1 MRRGERMTRRM
12 RRTLQVLAPLGVC
25 ALLAGW
31 IVLSVANAQA
41 IGFSIFVFAL
51 ANLIVYTDAL
61 DLGLRLYMRRRHT
74 AAAGGISEGSQNG
87 NLSINL
93 AAILPPEARR
103 MVPASPFAIIAS
115 VHNLEDQIEEF
126 TSSFG
131 AYRDRVWLIS
141 DGSTDNTVLRLRQA
155 GWRCF
160 DDGFNRRKP
169 GAIKR
174 LLERLPSHIETVMVI
189 DPDIRIR
196 GLQEGSSIDLDQFV
210 SDFQQSGA
218 AAACPRIMIE
228 PDGFLARFQS
238 FEYAL
243 AFRVGRESLG
253 DFSITSGVS
262 FYRRSAL
269 QRALNRHS
277 LSVYAEDFENA
288 VILLAQ
294 GERIYYDGRLVVSTE
309 GPGTLPRWFSQR
321 VGWYHGLIK
330 VYTER
335 FTEVLQISRRSPF
348 AMYHYL
354 LYVGGLS
361 LAMHLVKIVS
371 AALLLASFLA
381 GLDALLL
388 DDIVPQGSLT
398 NPEYFT
404 AAITSYLALGVIALF
419 TCVPRAERAYA
430 APIVPLYLCYAL
442 THIVP
447 MTIGFMNFFALKL
460 FRRRVYRDHYESPA
474 DPSLVNGNGNGNGHA
489 VGNGKVRVGE

>member
-1 MRRGERMTRRM
+1 MKLS
-12 RRTLQVLAPLGVC
+12 RTWSVLAPLAVC
-25 ALLAGW
+25 GLLAGW
-31 IVLSVANAQA
+31 IALSVANARA
-41 IGFSIFVFAL
+41 VGFSIFVFAV

-61 DLGLRLYMRRRHT
+61 DFALRLYMRRRHT
-74 AAAGGISEGSQNG
+74 AAAGGAPESSQNG

-93 AAILPPEARR
+93 SAILPPDARR
-103 MVPASPFAIIAS
+103 VVPASPFAIIAS
-115 VHNLEDQIEEF
+115 VFNLEDSLDEF
-126 TSSFG
+126 MAAF
-131 AYRDRVWLIS
+131 APYRDRVWIIS

-160 DDGFNRRKP
+160 DDGVNRRKP
-169 GAIKR
+169 GALR
-174 LLERLPSHIETVMVI
+174 CLLQRLPPHIETVMVI

-196 GLQEGSSIDLDQFV
+196 GLNEGSTIDVDQFV

-228 PDGFLARFQS
+228 PDGFLARFQA

-243 AFRVGRESLG
+243 AFRVGRESLS

-269 QRALNRHS
+269 ARALGEHS

-288 VILLAQ
+288 VILLSH

-309 GPGTLPRWFSQR
+309 GPGSLQRWFSQR

-335 FTEVLQISRRSPF
+335 FAEVLKISRRSPF
-348 AMYHYL
+348 AAYHYL
-354 LYVGGLS
+354 VYVGGLS
-361 LAMHLVKIVS
+361 LAIHLVKVAS
-371 AALLLASFLA
+371 AVLLLLSFLG

-388 DDIVPQGSLT
+388 DDFVPLGTFT

-404 AAITSYLALGVIALF
+404 AAISSYLALGVIALF
-419 TCVPRAERAYA
+419 TSVPKAERSYT
-430 APIVPLYLCYAL
+430 APIVPLYLCYAI

-447 MTIGFMNFFALKL
+447 MTVGFGNFFALKL
-460 FRRRVYRDHYESPA
+460 FRRRIYHDHYESRT
-474 DPSLVNGNGNGNGHA
+474 DLGVVS
-489 VGNGKVRVGE
+489 GKAGMLE

>member
-1 MRRGERMTRRM
+1 MKFRRS
-12 RRTLQVLAPLGVC
+12 LSVLAPLAVC

-41 IGFSIFVFAL
+41 IGFSIFVFAV
-51 ANLIVYTDAL
+51 ANLIVYTDAI
-61 DLGLRLYMRRRHT
+61 DFALRLYMRRRHT
-74 AAAGGISEGSQNG
+74 AAAGGISESSQNG

-93 AAILPPEARR
+93 AAILPPDARR
-103 MVPASPFAIIAS
+103 VVPASPFAIIAS
-115 VHNLEDQIEEF
+115 VYNLEDQVEDF
-126 TSSFG
+126 MDAF
-131 AYRDRVWLIS
+131 AQYRERVWLIS

-160 DDGFNRRKP
+160 DDGVNRRKP
-169 GAIKR
+169 GALRR
-174 LLERLPSHIETVMVI
+174 LLERLPAHIETVMVI

-196 GLQEGSSIDLDQFV
+196 GLEHGSTIDVNQFV

-228 PDGFLARFQS
+228 PDGFLARFQA

-269 QRALNRHS
+269 TRALNEHS

-288 VILLAQ
+288 IILLSQ

-309 GPGTLPRWFSQR
+309 GPGSLHRWFSQR

-335 FTEVLQISRRSPF
+335 FTEVLRVSRRSPF
-348 AMYHYL
+348 AAYHYL
-354 LYVGGLS
+354 VYVGGLS

-371 AALLLASFLA
+371 AALLLLSFLA

-388 DDIVPQGSLT
+388 DDLIPQGNIT
-398 NPEYFT
+398 NPAYFT
-404 AAITSYLALGVIALF
+404 TAVSSYLALGVIALF
-419 TCVPRAERAYA
+419 TSVPKAERAYC

-447 MTIGFMNFFALKL
+447 MSVGFGNFFALKL
-460 FRRRVYRDHYESPA
+460 FRRRIYQDHYESPMV
-474 DPSLVNGNGNGNGHA
+474 SNGTPEKA
-489 VGNGKVRVGE
+489 RMFE